1 MALRCDSTEEDTE
14 WINRLKILSATLT
27 NESTAIMKP
36 IIIAEAGVNH
46 NGSLELAL
54 KMVGAAA
61 AAGADFVKFQTF
73 KAEKLVTAES
83 VTADYQK
90 ENCNAVNQLAML
102 KNLELPMQA
111 FRIIAEHCK
120 KKGIGFLSTPF
131 DIESIEFL
139 ASLDMKYMKIPSG
152 EITNLP
158 YLRRIA
164 KTKIPVIMSTG
175 MSTLSDVENALQVL
189 YDGGYYRKDITVL
202 HCTTQYPTNYKDVN
216 LKAMLTL
223 REAFGV
229 NVGYSD
235 HTRGIDVPLAATAL
249 GASVIEKHFTLDK
262 SLPGPDHIASLD
274 AGELAVMIEGIQHVA
289 MALGSSV
296 KRVTI
301 TERRNMAVARKSIV
315 AASAIRQGEVFSD
328 SNLTVK
334 RPGTGISPMRW
345 DEVIGRRAMRDFN
358 TDELIEI

>member
-1 MALRCDSTEEDTE
+1 
-14 WINRLKILSATLT
+14 
-27 NESTAIMKP
+27 MKP

-46 NGSLELAL
+46 NGSLDMAL
-54 KMVGAAA
+54 KMVDAAA

-83 VTADYQK
+83 AAADYQK
-90 ENCNAVNQLAML
+90 ENCDAENQLSML
-102 KNLELPMQA
+102 KDLELPLQA
-111 FRIIAEHCK
+111 FRTIAGHCRE
-120 KKGIGFLSTPF
+120 KGIGFLSTPF
-131 DIESIEFL
+131 DIESINFL
-139 ASLDMKYMKIPSG
+139 SSLDMRYMKIPSG

-158 YLRRIA
+158 YLRVIA
-164 KTKIPVIMSTG
+164 KTKIPVILSTG
-175 MSTLSDVENALQVL
+175 MSTLADVENALQVL

-216 LKAMLTL
+216 LKAMMTL

-235 HTRGIDVPLAATAL
+235 HTRGIDIPLAATAL

-274 AGELAVMIEGIQHVA
+274 PDELAKMIEGVQHVA

-296 KRVTI
+296 KRVTL
-301 TERRNMAVARKSIV
+301 TERKNMAVARKSIV
-315 AASAIRQGEVFSD
+315 AASEINQGEVLSE
-328 SNLTVK
+328 NNITVK

-345 DEVIGRRAMRDFN
+345 DEVIGRRAIRHFN
-358 TDELIEI
+358 PDELIEI